1 MNEEEKKAGK
11 RPETDEERKTRKDKE
26 KSERAT

>member
-1 MNEEEKKAGK
+1 MNEEEKKAAK